1 MTAEEKIEKIVLIQQ
16 EISVNKT
23 RLENA
28 EQSVQI
34 YLEKLEDLNQKLYNV
49 LNEE

>member
-1 MTAEEKIEKIVLIQQ
+1 MNSDEKIDKITLIQQ
-16 EISVNKT
+16 EISLNKT

-28 EQSVQI
+28 EQSVQLYI
-34 YLEKLEDLNQKLYNV
+34 EKLDLLNQKLFDV

>member
-1 MTAEEKIEKIVLIQQ
+1 MTAEEKLNKIVLIQQ

-28 EQSVQI
+28 EQSVQLYI
-34 YLEKLEDLNQKLYNV
+34 EKLEELNQKLFDI
-49 LNEE
+49 LNEA